1 MTNEPDCFETW
12 FSHCRKKPDEK
23 TEMIGMDHILNRFVG
38 FPRMILKISGN
49 EDMWKKVT
57 YGQLRFQSLFKRLI

>member
-38 FPRMILKISGN
+38 FPCMKLIVLKISGN
-49 EDMWKKVT
+49 EDMWKKAEEA
-57 YGQLRFQSLFKRLI
+57 QK

>member
-12 FSHCRKKPDEK
+12 FSHCRKKPDGK

-38 FPRMILKISGN
+38 FPCMKLIVLKISGN
-49 EDMWKKVT
+49 EDM
-57 YGQLRFQSLFKRLI
+57 